1 MLLDNYVKT
10 SYDRSGSNIYM
21 SFYSKFI
28 KLISPL
34 IYLASPALAFAQTPV
49 NPCPPD
55 ATGFAQL
62 CKIAGAGAGFGPFI
76 GNLVTAAIVLSAL
89 VSLAFLIYGGVKWI
103 MSEGDKTA
111 VENARQTIV
120 GAVVGLV
127 IVFVSYLILSIVLK
141 VFGITLTNLV
151 IPNATIV
158 P

>member
-1 MLLDNYVKT
+1 
-10 SYDRSGSNIYM
+10 M
-21 SFYSKFI
+21 SFYSKII
-28 KLISPL
+28 KLIAPL
-34 IYLASPALAFAQTPV
+34 VYLASPALAFAQTPV
-49 NPCPPD
+49 NPCPPE
-55 ATGFAQL
+55 ATGFSQL
-62 CKIAGAGAGFGPFI
+62 CRITGAGFGPFI
-76 GNLVTAAIVLSAL
+76 GNLVTAAIVLAAL

-111 VENARQTIV
+111 VENARQTVV

-158 P
+158 PNP